1 MRPVLCLTAAVAL
14 LTACAVA
21 PSESSTAAEVVISN
35 RIIANRIIANR
46 IIANRIIA
54 NRLSAHRMTVNMNT
68 AGELLKTDDGREV
81 FSLIVGCA
89 LADDVTLTA
98 TVDGTDFEFFGE
110 LGLAPQWL
118 HDRLDRVGQGWVSA
132 CMFSRVNGHQVAI
145 PISLRG
151 PSQALD
157 VSDDEREEW
166 SLQEGAFFGNF
177 FGRLDRPLQ
186 WFACRGRDL
195 AKGEA
200 GSLAERDCAK
210 PDPANP
216 GFTLC
221 GMAFAGDCG
230 SFAADPVCESFSK
243 HGTFY
248 RQCHTAPIQHHR
260 GHGRHDRDARDPDE
274 DFDEAVAS
282 SDARGVRVFDQVITT
297 FVTP

>member
-1 MRPVLCLTAAVAL
+1 
-14 LTACAVA
+14 
-21 PSESSTAAEVVISN
+21 VVIANRIIAN

-68 AGELLKTDDGREV
+68 AGELLETDDGREV
-81 FSLIVGCA
+81 FALIVSCA
-89 LADDVTLTA
+89 MPDDVSLTA
-98 TVDGTDFEFFGE
+98 TVDGIDFEFFGE

-118 HDRLDRVGQGWVSA
+118 HTRLDRAGQGWVSA
-132 CMFSRVNGHQVAI
+132 CMFSRVNAQEVAI
-145 PISLRG
+145 QISLRG
-151 PSQALD
+151 PSRALD
-157 VSDDEREEW
+157 VSDDERAEW
-166 SLQEGAFFGNF
+166 SLEEGAFFGNF

-195 AKGEA
+195 AKGQA
-200 GSLAERDCAK
+200 GALAERDCAK

-221 GMAFAGDCG
+221 GMVFAGDCG
-230 SFAADPVCESFSK
+230 NFAADRVCESFSK

-248 RQCHTAPIQHHR
+248 RECHTAPIRHHHHA
-260 GHGRHDRDARDPDE
+260 GSE
-274 DFDEAVAS
+274 DFDELGS
-282 SDARGVRVFDQVITT
+282 DFDARRVRVFDQVITT